1 MKNSRRIA
9 LSAFALLAI
18 PVLVIGQNTR
28 FTDPDTVIRDHF
40 WGDLYAQGGNSFFC
54 NHPFASRGFTLT
66 AGYVYPMAEVRRELK
81 CGTASQCLDNNAYR
95 QIASDLHNIV
105 PVNTRIEMKRRNARF
120 NYLPTAQPNNECGIK
135 TSGQFVEPPTHAKGD
150 VARTVAYMVS
160 TYNLPWAGTK
170 EIFHNWNRID
180 PPDDKELARHNRIA
194 DIQGNRNPFMD
205 NPGRVDTL

>member
-1 MKNSRRIA
+1 MA
-9 LSAFALLAI
+9 LSGRTSAHKDQALFPAH
-18 PVLVIGQNTR
+18 T
-28 FTDPDTVIRDHF
+28 
-40 WGDLYAQGGNSFFC
+40 
-54 NHPFASRGFTLT
+54 
-66 AGYVYPMAEVRRELK
+66 
-81 CGTASQCLDNNAYR
+81 
-95 QIASDLHNIV
+95 
-105 PVNTRIEMKRRNARF
+105 
-120 NYLPTAQPNNECGIK
+120 
-135 TSGQFVEPPTHAKGD
+135 KGD